1 MRRHVKNTSSYF
13 SWTRL
18 FIVRMLA
25 CSLYL
30 TIWSRHASFQHALIY
45 PIKFQGIQKAGEIG
59 SHPVYSDPS
68 FLIHGLGKRLV
79 TDVCCFRKTVRR
91 RRAIFSTFVL
101 CCCSL
106 ISSILMHLPN
116 WSYYHLL
123 YPPFN
128 AHPRPLPFISHLNCG
143 RERSHN
149 YPQMDGDRM
158 KNVSCMD
165 DHIHRIWLDVDSRLA
180 VV

>member
-1 MRRHVKNTSSYF
+1 MKNTSSHF

-106 ISSILMHLPN
+106 ISSILAGSQFSCLIMREDEGCAFPK
-116 WSYYHLL
+116 
-123 YPPFN
+123 PPLF
-128 AHPRPLPFISHLNCG
+128 
-143 RERSHN
+143 
-149 YPQMDGDRM
+149 
-158 KNVSCMD
+158 
-165 DHIHRIWLDVDSRLA
+165 VDSLPYHRWKIMGVQTQVSHIA
-180 VV
+180 AKPS